1 MDIIEAIQIRR
12 SVRKFLAGEIEEE
25 KLKTVLQ
32 VATHGPSAGNLQ
44 PWQTRVIR
52 DTETKQALAEAA
64 QGHGFLADAPIVLV
78 FCIQP
83 ARSAERFGARGAELF
98 CIQDTAVAVA
108 YAQLAATAVGLASC
122 WVGDFD
128 EQKVTRALKLLN
140 GDRPVTIL
148 PIGYSAAAVAPNPR
162 MTMNDVT
169 KRQ

>member
-12 SVRKFLAGEIEEE
+12 SVRKFMPAEIEHE
-25 KLKTVLQ
+25 KLVSVLQ
-32 VATHGPSAGNLQ
+32 IATHGPSAGNLQ

-52 DTETKQALAEAA
+52 DAETKQALAEAA
-64 QGHGFLADAPIVLV
+64 PGHRFLADAPVVLV

-83 ARSAERFGARGAELF
+83 ARSSERYGARGAELF
-98 CIQDTAVAVA
+98 CIQDAAVAVA
-108 YAQLAATAVGLASC
+108 YAQLAATAAGLGSC

-128 EQKVTRALKLLN
+128 EQKVACVLKLSN

-148 PIGYSAAAVAPNPR
+148 PIGYSTAPVARNPR
-162 MTMNDVT
+162 MTLDEVM